1 MDQSARDRFEAGI
14 GPHLHQMLP
23 IEQSAGDQLFV
34 PKHFA
39 VAHLCLQVA
48 VGGGCH
54 LQVFRTDA
62 TVEASPF
69 QTFECCGHG
78 AFDTDATFTQL
89 ERLTA
94 THLDGQ
100 HIHRWA
106 ADELG
111 HKQV

>member
-54 LQVFRTDA
+54 LQFFWTDA
-62 TVEASPF
+62 SVEASSF
-69 QTFECCGHG
+69 QTFKCCGEWTFH
-78 AFDTDATFTQL
+78 AHSAFTQ
-89 ERLTA
+89 EECLTP